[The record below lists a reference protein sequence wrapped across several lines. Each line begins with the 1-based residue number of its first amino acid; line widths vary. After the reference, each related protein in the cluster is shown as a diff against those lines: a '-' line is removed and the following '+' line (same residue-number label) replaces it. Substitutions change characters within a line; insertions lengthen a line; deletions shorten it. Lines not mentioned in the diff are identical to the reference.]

1 MWLGQRSKSAIWHM
15 QNRVPVGGG
24 VIREAGTLER
34 VLGEGLAAAL
44 DFRDGQKLR

>member
-1 MWLGQRSKSAIWHM
+1 MAGSKVKVSHLAHAEQSA
-15 QNRVPVGGG
+15 GGRG